1 MCAAPSQGRGRRS
14 PETKNNNVNDILS
27 GAKKNF
33 LSATDGAGDKTP
45 VKREP
50 EVVPS
55 PKSLLKHPSISL
67 GTPEKNKQPKFW
79 KTRWQEKVNGRLNE
93 GRGKKRR
100 GNEADKLLGDEGVI
114 QMLNKV
120 PSVFGVMPRSASNTS
135 NRVQRVRA
143 VASKS
148 ANTAST
154 AAKQGRAAVKRHG
167 STDSKKTKL
176 DSKTVKQE
184 PVAMSSEPSSSSS
197 GGFVSPKRTVR
208 NISKDFTHQG
218 VVGSMVSD
226 EDSFSHLTE
235 LSSEQ
240 LESLM
245 NCDIRFSLP
254 KQGAPVQTNPS
265 KQSKKEDV
273 KDSKGRP
280 SSRSHKSSPEAS
292 SSSSSDRSS
301 AAVVQ
306 VNPVSLP
313 SSFSKHASL
322 KLPPVPLICK
332 NQNNLKEV
340 IQFDSSEPVDSS
352 DSLGP
357 GQFSQIHLRLW
368 DTWAQISL
376 TSTKT
381 RLRGSLNP
389 DIIEEITHALGYV
402 SSVSRFRGVLITGV
416 GNVFCQGVD
425 LHFLCSDHQERR
437 KAQAG
442 LMAAAV
448 ERLVLTL
455 STFPKLLVAA
465 VNGDTTGLGVTLL
478 PLFDI
483 VYANDKATFNTYYSR
498 LGQIPEGGASATLP
512 QFTSGLGGAL
522 AAMLLMSKGLTASEM
537 AAAGLVTDTFFP
549 GRLMEE
555 VVPRMKRACSQQN
568 LGLQWNKLLL
578 KQHQKSQVE
587 KVIGGETELLT
598 EIWSSRQFHVSLVNF
613 INTEKCLQFQKPL

>member
-1 MCAAPSQGRGRRS
+1 MCAAPSQGRGRRT

-50 EVVPS
+50 EPEVVAS

-135 NRVQRVRA
+135 NRAQRVRA
-143 VASKS
+143 AASKS
-148 ANTAST
+148 SNTAST
-154 AAKQGRAAVKRHG
+154 GAKQGRAAVKRHG
-167 STDSKKTKL
+167 STDSKKIKF

-184 PVAMSSEPSSSSS
+184 PVEMSDPSSSSS

-208 NISKDFTHQG
+208 NISKDFTHQE

-235 LSSEQ
+235 LPSEQ

-254 KQGAPVQTNPS
+254 KQGAPVQTKPS

-273 KDSKGRP
+273 KDSKSRP
-280 SSRSHKSSPEAS
+280 SSQSHKSSPETS
-292 SSSSSDRSS
+292 SSSSNRSS
-301 AAVVQ
+301 AAQ

-332 NQNNLKEV
+332 NQNNLKVDKRRNLIKKKLCYIFCLGFQDV
-340 IQFDSSEPVDSS
+340 IQFDSSDPVDSS
-352 DSLGP
+352 ESLGP

-402 SSVSRFRGVLITGV
+402 SSVSRYV
-416 GNVFCQGVD
+416 
-425 LHFLCSDHQERR
+425 
-437 KAQAG
+437 
-442 LMAAAV
+442 
-448 ERLVLTL
+448 
-455 STFPKLLVAA
+455 
-465 VNGDTTGLGVTLL
+465 
-478 PLFDI
+478 
-483 VYANDKATFNTYYSR
+483 
-498 LGQIPEGGASATLP
+498 
-512 QFTSGLGGAL
+512 
-522 AAMLLMSKGLTASEM
+522 
-537 AAAGLVTDTFFP
+537 VTDTFLSVCLVFTKF
-549 GRLMEE
+549 M
-555 VVPRMKRACSQQN
+555 SQISWRSDHWC
-568 LGLQWNKLLL
+568 G
-578 KQHQKSQVE
+578 
-587 KVIGGETELLT
+587 
-598 EIWSSRQFHVSLVNF
+598 
-613 INTEKCLQFQKPL
+613 